1 MYWFEQSLLR
11 PHDHRV
17 FLFARYMSPPPSV
30 ELERATVV
38 LASPPCS
45 YTGVKDI
52 VDLAV
57 ARDGDTGL
65 LESLTSDTAAVIKQ
79 PRALLAEQFS
89 TLKYAL
95 TRPNIQFLIY
105 EVHTI
110 LPSETTE
117 MIQRVVEYA
126 NQVATEKY
134 IRDHPVSVGV
144 FDVGSRY

>member
-1 MYWFEQSLLR
+1 M
-11 PHDHRV
+11 
-17 FLFARYMSPPPSV
+17 
-30 ELERATVV
+30 AT
-38 LASPPCS
+38 PPCS

-57 ARDGDTGL
+57 ARGGDTGL
-65 LESLTSDTAAVIKQ
+65 LELLTGDTAAAIKQ

-126 NQVATEKY
+126 NQIAKEKY
-134 IRDHPVSVGV
+134 IREHSVSRAV
-144 FDVGSRY
+144 DVGINYPGRAR